1 MKIIQREVQTAQEKK
16 LYTGMAFVK
25 VLVAN
30 PTIEQLE
37 NILGY
42 KNPKEPAYHTDKEG
56 VDTMKLEIHV
66 ETESKVRGKLTLWLE
81 RKKFVSKGGKTQFIS
96 GIGKTH
102 WSETKEELD
111 TWLKEESK
119 VPKDNNDI
127 SKGYYTNSELSG
139 TKWREAY
146 VGEERLYEFIF
157 KLLRADLSD
166 KDQELKMK
174 ESIFTDKGIKELNT
188 LFTENK
194 DCKIGVLFTVK
205 GGYQNIY
212 SNRFSTSFCEENTTY
227 SKRDLPNVME
237 GIKSS
242 ENELTNGLTFVEYNA
257 STTSLLENASN
268 KEDTADL
275 PF

>member
-1 MKIIQREVQTAQEKK
+1 MNIVKREVREAQEKK

-42 KNPKEPAYHTDKEG
+42 KNPKEPVYHSDKEG

-66 ETESKVRGKLTLWLE
+66 ETDTKIRGKVTLWLE
-81 RKKFVSKGGKTQFIS
+81 RKKFVSKSGKIQFIS

-102 WSETKEELD
+102 WAETKEELD

-119 VPKDNNDI
+119 VLKDNNDI
-127 SKGYYTNSELSG
+127 SKGYYTNAELSG

-166 KDQELKMK
+166 KEQELKMK

-188 LFTENK
+188 LFSSNK
-194 DCKIGVLFTVK
+194 DCKIGVLFGVK
-205 GGYQNIY
+205 GGYQNVY
-212 SNRFSTSFCEENTTY
+212 SNRYSTSFCEENTDF
-227 SKRDLPNVME
+227 SKRDLVNVME
-237 GIKSS
+237 GVKAGQL
-242 ENELTNGLTFVEYNA
+242 ELTNGLVFTEYNPL
-257 STTSLLENASN
+257 TNSLVNGDN
-268 KEDTADL
+268 KEDTTDM